1 MQGEAVNADV
11 EIVASYPEN
20 LAKIINEGSYIKQQI
35 FTPWD
40 QGQIRHGSGQVQEG
54 M

>member
-1 MQGEAVNADV
+1 MNVDLEAT
-11 EIVASYPEN
+11 ASYPEI
-20 LAKIINEGSYIKQQI
+20 LAKIINEGSSIKQQI

-40 QGQIRHGSGQVQEG
+40 PRQIRHGSGQGQEG

>member
-1 MQGEAVNADV
+1 MQGEAVNVDLEAT
-11 EIVASYPEN
+11 ANYPEI

-35 FTPWD
+35 FPPWD
-40 QGQIRHGSGQVQEG
+40 PRQIRHGSGQGQEG